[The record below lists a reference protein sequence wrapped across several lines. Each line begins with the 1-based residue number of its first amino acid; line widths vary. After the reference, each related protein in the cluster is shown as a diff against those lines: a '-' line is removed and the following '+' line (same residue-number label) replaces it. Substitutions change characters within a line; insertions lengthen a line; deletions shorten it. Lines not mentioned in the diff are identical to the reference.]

1 LKWGKTASEKLKIKP
16 LYPMEEENSLIKNNE
31 IGEQKKNPLLKKLA
45 SPHIYIHTEINNP
58 WNGTVLMIN
67 LAKIN
72 WITWQSL
79 RMGVAYAVLPLNGGY
94 ELVDQRVR
102 RRRRRSSPDLGLQVL
117 NQLLIRRVELHP
129 RRQPH
134 PVLHTHACIVTHSE
148 ARSSSVYIK
157 T

>member
-1 LKWGKTASEKLKIKP
+1 
-16 LYPMEEENSLIKNNE
+16 
-31 IGEQKKNPLLKKLA
+31 
-45 SPHIYIHTEINNP
+45 
-58 WNGTVLMIN
+58 MIN

-94 ELVDQRVR
+94 ELIDQRVR

-117 NQLLIRRVELHP
+117 NQLLIRRVELDP

-134 PVLHTHACIVTHSE
+134 PVLHTHMHASSHSE
-148 ARSSSVYIK
+148 AHQSTSKPNKVVASRACE
-157 T
+157 